1 MGGRRA
7 MAISEKPLYYLTI
20 DEAQQ
25 LIRERKLSP
34 VELTQAVLDRI
45 AAVDGSLH
53 AYINLMTEGAL
64 TAARAAEAEI
74 AKGNWRGPMHGIPFA
89 VKDQLDVDGA
99 PARIRQFTKGV
110 GDATAVRK
118 LREAGAV
125 LMGKLHMSSL
135 PDGSLPVPRNPWNT
149 EHITGGST
157 TGSGAAVSG
166 GLCLGSLGE
175 DTAGSIRNPS
185 AFCGIAGLKAT
196 YGRVSRHGLAPLS
209 WSLDHCGPMARVVED
224 LAHMLNALA
233 GYDPKD
239 PTSSAQPVVDYTK
252 ALRTDV
258 KGMVIGVPR
267 DYIDECAPRTDPVV
281 LRRVD
286 EAIDQLS
293 ALGARVEAVKVPT
306 LHLATIA
313 NAVIYYNEF
322 WAAHRGAAA
331 EVLKTGAAQRRAR
344 IYHGLLTNS
353 SDYIQAQRIRSR
365 CRSELAEVFQKVD
378 CLTLPNQ
385 NGPAPRVEDVGPI
398 DTLFKHVVP
407 EFHGPFNL
415 TGLPTL
421 SVPCGFSENNLPIA
435 LQIVGK
441 PFDELTVLRAGY
453 TYQQQMKWYE
463 KRPAIQ
469 ATGDTH

>member
-1 MGGRRA
+1 
-7 MAISEKPLYYLTI
+7 MAVAEKPLYYLTI
-20 DEAQQ
+20 HEAQQ

-34 VELTQAVLDRI
+34 VELTKSVLDRI
-45 AAVDGSLH
+45 AAVDDRLH
-53 AYINLMTEGAL
+53 AYINLMADGAMD
-64 TAARAAEAEI
+64 AARAAEAEI

-89 VKDQLDVDGA
+89 VKDQLDVEGA
-99 PARIRQFTKGV
+99 PARVRQFTKGV
-110 GDATAVRK
+110 GDATPVRK

-125 LMGKLHMSSL
+125 LMGKLHMSSMPGPEL
-135 PDGSLPVPRNPWNT
+135 PLPRNPWNT
-149 EHITGGST
+149 DHITGGSS
-157 TGSGAAVSG
+157 TGSGAAVAG

-196 YGRVSRHGLAPLS
+196 YGRVSRHGLAPLA
-209 WSLDHCGPMARVVED
+209 WSLDHCGPMARAVED

-233 GYDPKD
+233 GYDGND
-239 PTSSAQPVVDYTK
+239 PTSSAQPVVDYTS
-252 ALRTDV
+252 ALSGDV

-267 DYIDECAPRTDPVV
+267 DYIDDCAPRTDAMV

-286 EAIDQLS
+286 EAIAQLK
-293 ALGARVEAVKVPT
+293 ALGARIEDVKVPA

-322 WAAHRGAAA
+322 WAANRSSAA
-331 EVLKTGAAQRRAR
+331 EVLETGAAQRRAR
-344 IYHGLLTNS
+344 IYLGLLTNS
-353 SDYIQAQRIRSR
+353 SDYIQAQRLRSR
-365 CRSELAEVFQKVD
+365 CRAELAQVFEKID
-378 CLTLPNQ
+378 CLALPNQ

-435 LQIVGK
+435 LQIVGR
-441 PFDELTVLRAGY
+441 PFDEVTVLRAGY

-463 KRPAIQ
+463 KRPAI
-469 ATGDTH
+469 

>member
-1 MGGRRA
+1 
-7 MAISEKPLYYLTI
+7 MAVAEKPLYYLTI
-20 DEAQQ
+20 HEAQQ

-34 VELTQAVLDRI
+34 VALTQAVLDRI
-45 AAVDGSLH
+45 AAVDGKLH
-53 AYINLMTEGAL
+53 AYINLMADS
-64 TAARAAEAEI
+64 AMASARAAEAEI

-89 VKDQLDVDGA
+89 VKDQLDVEGA
-99 PARIRQFTKGV
+99 PARVRQFTQGV
-110 GDATAVRK
+110 GDATPVRK

-125 LMGKLHMSSL
+125 LLGKLHMSSMPGAEL
-135 PDGSLPVPRNPWNT
+135 PLPRNPWNT
-149 EHITGGST
+149 DHITGGSS
-157 TGSGAAVSG
+157 TGSGAAVAG

-185 AFCGIAGLKAT
+185 AYCGIAGLKAT
-196 YGRVSRHGLAPLS
+196 YGRVSRHGLAPLA
-209 WSLDHCGPMARVVED
+209 WSLDHCGPMARSVED

-233 GYDPKD
+233 GYDGKD
-239 PTSSAQPVVDYTK
+239 PTSSAQPVVDYTT
-252 ALRTDV
+252 ALREDV

-267 DYIDECAPRTDPVV
+267 DYIDECAPRTDPIV

-286 EAIDQLS
+286 EAIEQLK
-293 ALGARVEAVKVPT
+293 ALGARIEVVKAPT

-322 WAAHRGAAA
+322 WAANRSAAA
-331 EVLKTGAAQRRAR
+331 SVLATGAAQRRAR
-344 IYHGLLTNS
+344 IYLGLLTNS

-365 CRSELAEVFQKVD
+365 CRAELAQVFEKVD
-378 CLTLPNQ
+378 CLALPNQ
-385 NGPAPRVEDVGPI
+385 NGPAPRVEEVGPI

-407 EFHGPFNL
+407 EYHGPFNL

-441 PFDELTVLRAGY
+441 PFDEVTVLRAGY
-453 TYQQQMKWYE
+453 TYQQKMKWYE
-463 KRPAIQ
+463 KRPAI
-469 ATGDTH
+469 